1 MSARSSRRTALICTA
16 FLALLGC
23 SKTQDTAPETR
34 VFGQPPVIQSVSAT
48 PNPAAI
54 ASCDFTDMF
63 LINKELCDD
72 FPMLLGRVT
81 VEARY
86 TEVIIEATVTD
97 PDDPIPPAPGTD
109 ILLVSASYV
118 IDSGSGTPT
127 ENTIVLFDDGSQ
139 ILFPF
144 GQKSTDLQECSLS
157 SCSCTAKTYDIT
169 SNDMFAADHRY
180 TRAFAFAPGGGGIP
194 AGKENLYRDCIA
206 FDRAQA
212 SQIAADFSDAQ
223 IEFRIEAVDRSG
235 NLTEAPTRPPATVGS
250 PALTCSGDPCACC
263 VLLNDI
269 NPRDPVADG
278 GCRGLPGLMF
288 DDGTYCGQV
297 FKNVG
302 TPTMPKFEPQ
312 VPPSFLNLPCISDAD
327 CNNVSGSC
335 RQTGVGR
342 DCPNGF
348 CLTDDCLRLL
358 SGTMPLP

>member
-1 MSARSSRRTALICTA
+1 MSAPSSRRITVTCTA

-34 VFGQPPVIQSVSAT
+34 VFGQPPVIESVSAT
-48 PNPAAI
+48 PDTIAT
-54 ASCDFTDMF
+54 ASCDFTEMF
-63 LINKELCDD
+63 LFNEGFCDD
-72 FPMLLGRVT
+72 FATLLGRVT

-86 TEVIIEATVTD
+86 TEVLLEVIVTD
-97 PDDPIPPAPGTD
+97 PDDPAPPAPGTD

-118 IDSGSGTPT
+118 VDGGGGTPT

-144 GQKSTDLQECSLS
+144 SQKSGDLQDCSIS
-157 SCSCTAKTYDIT
+157 SCSCTDATYDVT
-169 SNDMFAADHRY
+169 SNDATPADHTY

-206 FDRAQA
+206 KDRHQA

-223 IEFRIEAVDRSG
+223 IEFRIEAVDRNG
-235 NLTEAPTRPPATVGS
+235 NLTEAPTRPPATIGS

-263 VLLNDI
+263 VLLNDT

-278 GCRGLPGLMF
+278 GCLGLSGLTF
-288 DDGTYCGQV
+288 DTGTYCRQV
-297 FKNVG
+297 FVNVG
-302 TPTMPKFEPQ
+302 TPPVAVPQ
-312 VPPSFLNLPCISDAD
+312 VPASFLNLSCISDAD

-335 RQTGVGR
+335 RQTAVGR
-342 DCPNGF
+342 ECPNGF
-348 CLTDDCLRLL
+348 CLTTNCLRLL
-358 SGTMPLP
+358 